1 MSWVDAVVV
10 LWIVLSAVIGF
21 QRGLTAQIVSLAG
34 LAVGAFLGAK
44 LGPVFL
50 PGGSDSPWVPV
61 ASLIG
66 ALVGALLLQTAA
78 SILGG
83 RLRKGLSA
91 VPPLKVADGLGGIA
105 IGAGLGLA
113 VAWLTAVAALQLDR
127 PALSSSVRNS
137 AILSGLVEAVPPR
150 AVLRTLAR
158 LDPLPLITAPP
169 DLRLPPPDPSVLET
183 PVRAVAGE
191 SVVKIETVACGV
203 GVQGSGWVAMR
214 ELVVTNVHVV
224 TGADGIEVAAQNGQ
238 ILPAT
243 VVYVDPADDVA
254 VLLVDGL
261 ETPPL
266 RLARRSPV
274 EDPVVFFGYPRD
286 GGLTAVA
293 GVAGHPTKVFA
304 ADAYGRRARLRS
316 VVPLRGTVRRGDSG
330 GPVVNETGRVVAMM
344 FAASTDGGGGFG
356 VPASEIDDALTSQL
370 APVEPG
376 PCPG

>member
-1 MSWVDAVVV
+1 VSWVDAVVV

-91 VPPLKVADGLGGIA
+91 VAPLKVADGLGGIA

-127 PALSSSVRNS
+127 PALSSTVRNS

-191 SVVKIETVACGV
+191 SVVKIETVGCGV

-224 TGADGIEVAAQNGQ
+224 TGADDIQVAAQNGQ

-274 EDPVVFFGYPRD
+274 EDPVVFLGYPRD

-304 ADAYGRRARLRS
+304 ADAYGRRARLRT
-316 VVPLRGTVRRGDSG
+316 VVPLRGTVQRGDSG

-356 VPASEIDDALTSQL
+356 VPASEIDDALPSQL